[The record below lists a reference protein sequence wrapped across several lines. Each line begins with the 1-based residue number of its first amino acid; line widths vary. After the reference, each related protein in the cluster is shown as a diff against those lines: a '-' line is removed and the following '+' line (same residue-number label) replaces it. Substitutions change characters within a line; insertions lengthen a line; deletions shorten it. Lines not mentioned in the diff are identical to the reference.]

1 VAVNCSALPASLAE
15 SELFGHEKGSFT
27 GAQALRKGRFE
38 LAHGGTLFLDEIGDL
53 PLEIQPTILRAL
65 QEGRFERV
73 GGESPVSV
81 DVRIVAATH
90 VDLAAA
96 VEAGTF
102 REDLFYRVAVFPVR
116 MPPLRERGQDSILI
130 AELFA
135 ARLRTRPGWQDLAF
149 SADALDLIA
158 RRDWPGNVRELRNAV
173 ERAAILAKGGIIGAQ
188 ELCAGDWAQGR
199 SPGTGSRTATSACP
213 DPARDPDASG
223 TPTTLREAEREHVRA
238 ALARARGR
246 IYGPDGAAA
255 ALGLPPSTLQSRLKK
270 LGLEPKAYR

>member
-1 VAVNCSALPASLAE
+1 M
-15 SELFGHEKGSFT
+15 
-27 GAQALRKGRFE
+27 
-38 LAHGGTLFLDEIGDL
+38 
-53 PLEIQPTILRAL
+53 
-65 QEGRFERV
+65 
-73 GGESPVSV
+73 SV

-90 VDLAAA
+90 VDLGTA
-96 VEAGTF
+96 VEEGTF
-102 REDLFYRVAVFPVR
+102 REDLFYRVAVFPIR

-173 ERAAILAKGGIIGAQ
+173 ERAAILAKGGIIGTE

-199 SPGTGSRTATSACP
+199 NAAVPGHPVPGVCP
-213 DPARDPDASG
+213 DSQGVPESSFRSA
-223 TPTTLREAEREHVRA
+223 TLREAEREHIRA
-238 ALARARGR
+238 ALARAGGR

-270 LGLEPKAYR
+270 LGLDPKAYR